1 MATRFK
7 TDIVPLAPAPDEKH
21 EGRVVV
27 GALLP
32 SRERESP
39 DHWAMAAGTNRLE
52 PPHVAQELFLGEH
65 SRGLGRKHAQ
75 ERERLRR
82 QIDLS
87 LAHSHI
93 ATCGIDPQ
101 LADLKR
107 SVSSAL
113 LQAPRESVDPRR
125 LLRVVERLA
134 YLVV

>member
-1 MATRFK
+1 VRL
-7 TDIVPLAPAPDEKH
+7 IPISLNPDT
-21 EGRVVV
+21 
-27 GALLP
+27 
-32 SRERESP
+32 SRKSSSC
-39 DHWAMAAGTNRLE
+39 
-52 PPHVAQELFLGEH
+52 EH

-75 ERERLRR
+75 ERELLRR

-107 SVSSAL
+107 PVSSAL
-113 LQAPRESVDPRR
+113 LRAPPESVDPRR